1 MSHIYIP
8 DGYRPLLSMYDTQKA
23 IGTIKRQFADT
34 LAATLQLHR
43 VSAPLFLEASTG
55 LNDDLNGYERKVT
68 FDIRDTGTEA
78 QVVQSLAKWKRMAL
92 HRYGFFPGKGIYTD
106 MNAIRRDEDEL
117 DNLHSVYV
125 DQWDWEKVI
134 TEHERTID
142 YLKSTVIDI
151 VRAVCDTQDTLQAIY
166 PKLLQVPKISRS
178 VKFVTAQELEDA
190 YPDKTPKERED
201 IITKEYG
208 TVFIMGIGG
217 PLRSGQK
224 HDGRSPDYDD
234 WTMNG
239 DILLWNGLLG
249 RAFEI
254 SSMGI
259 RVDPETLDRQLTA
272 AGCDDRRGLMYHRM
286 LLNGE
291 LPLTIG
297 GGIGQSRLS
306 MALLGKAHI
315 GEVQASV
322 WPEETQRL
330 CADAGVML
338 L

>member
-1 MSHIYIP
+1 MNTYIP
-8 DGYRPLLSMYDTQKA
+8 EGYKSLLSVYDTQKA
-23 IGTIKRQFADT
+23 IGLLKRLFEDQ
-34 LAATLQLHR
+34 LAANLNLFR
-43 VSAPLFLEASTG
+43 VSAPLFVEESTG
-55 LNDDLNGYERKVT
+55 LNDNLNGYERPVS
-68 FDIRDTGTEA
+68 FDILHTGREA

-92 HRYGFFPGKGIYTD
+92 YRYDFYPGKGLYTD
-106 MNAIRRDEDEL
+106 MNAIRRDEDVL

-134 TEHERTID
+134 EQKDRTLD
-142 YLKSTVIDI
+142 YLKSTVMDI
-151 VRAVCDTQDTLQAIY
+151 VAAVCDTQATMQAIY
-166 PKLLQVPKISRS
+166 PQLKVLPKLDRQVT
-178 VKFVTAQELEDA
+178 FVTAQELEDR
-190 YPDKTPKERED
+190 YPDLTPKQRENAFVKEHPTTF
-201 IITKEYG
+201 II
-208 TVFIMGIGG
+208 GIGG
-217 PLRSGQK
+217 ALQSGQK

-239 DILLWNGLLG
+239 DILFWNDLLG
-249 RAFEI
+249 CAFEL

-259 RVDPETLDRQLTA
+259 RVDPVSLDQQLA
-272 AGCDDRRGLMYHRM
+272 IAGCDDRRSRTYHKM

-306 MALLGKAHI
+306 MLLLGKAHI

-322 WPEETQRL
+322 WDAETVSA
-330 CADAGVML
+330 CEAASIKL